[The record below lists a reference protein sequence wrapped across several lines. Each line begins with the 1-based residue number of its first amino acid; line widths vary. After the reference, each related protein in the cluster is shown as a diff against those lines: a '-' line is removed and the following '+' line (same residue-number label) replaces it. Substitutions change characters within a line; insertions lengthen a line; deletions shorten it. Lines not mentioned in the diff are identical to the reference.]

1 MTELSI
7 VVDQLPDHGACVI
20 RTAGPLT
27 AWNRHHL
34 RRTVLK
40 CLTDIPTAI
49 IVDVTGLHLV
59 DRIAGAAFVSL
70 RREAART
77 GPGVALLLCGVRD
90 QLLAQRIRALDRT
103 QPMFADVDEA
113 IGSIYSGPGVARWLY
128 HRLPE
133 GLLAPIEAGMTI
145 ADTCTAWGLSHLAF
159 PARAVVFDLHLIARR
174 CPPGQQSLA
183 ATYDDNHLLVSVRT
197 PTPPDAL
204 MSCARLRPPPGYYHK
219 AGPTGHIVWTALPTM
234 PPDFSR

>member
-1 MTELSI
+1 MAELSI
-7 VVDQLPDHGACVI
+7 VVEQLTEHGACVV

-40 CLTDIPTAI
+40 CLTDMPTAI
-49 IVDVTGLHLV
+49 IVDVTGVHLI
-59 DRIAGAAFVSL
+59 DRIAGGAFVSL

-77 GPGVALLLCGVRD
+77 GPGVAFLLCGVED

-103 QPMFADVDEA
+103 QPVYTNLDGA
-113 IGSIYSGPGVARWLY
+113 IDGIYHGPGVDRWIF
-128 HRLPE
+128 RKLPD
-133 GLLAPIEAGMTI
+133 GLLAPIDAGMTI
-145 ADTCTAWGLSHLAF
+145 ADACAAWGLSHLAF

-183 ATYDDNHLLVSVRT
+183 ATFDDNYLLVSVRT
-197 PTPPDAL
+197 PTSPDAP
-204 MSCARLRPPPGYYHK
+204 MTCARLRPPPNYHHK
-219 AGPTGHIVWTALPTM
+219 ASPTSHIVWTALPTM
-234 PPDFSR
+234 PPDY